1 MPKKVKYIKL
11 WPDEL
16 QPRSKEE
23 MRKNSKQRKERGFG
37 YIDAWSFDTYL
48 AQVISNYAK
57 WYLSNSPGYWHK
69 TPEETEQVLKII
81 HKGFKNY
88 SEQHFEKSPEDIKHW
103 LEAKELFFKHFFNM
117 WT

>member
-1 MPKKVKYIKL
+1 MVKKEKYIKL
-11 WPDEL
+11 WPDADTPRKKKEL
-16 QPRSKEE
+16 KL
-23 MRKNSKQRKERGFG
+23 NHKQRVERGFG
-37 YIDAWSFDTYL
+37 YIDGWSFDTYL

-57 WYLSNSPGYWHK
+57 WYIVHSPGYWHD
-69 TPEETEQVLKII
+69 TPEETEKVLKII

-103 LEAKELFFKHFFNM
+103 LEAKELFFKHFSNL